1 MQNTIK
7 LGFTKSKAYG
17 LCGVILMTALF
28 TTAIASA
35 DEVTPASTEPTSELV
50 TATEPATTD
59 AEASAT
65 PEAVTDVT
73 TAPTTVTKE
82 GTTINVEN
90 PNVALEF
97 PTGTDKYHG
106 FKVEYK
112 DVKIPDSIEINEG
125 DSVTFTLPKEV
136 SFQTNFD
143 FDVTNSDNDVI
154 GHATTSIEEGTI
166 KTIFNDYFKSH
177 PLNKQMSLT
186 FDAKWTDAVQPGQK
200 VSLNFN
206 GSIQTA
212 QIAERDVIPG
222 DQLVAKWGSQSENDP
237 TTINWVVRL
246 NYARKTLENLI
257 VNDTWSSN
265 QTFVEGSQK
274 LYTVENM
281 EEWTGIEDAKS
292 YLESWN
298 TRADGFDAKFKTFNK
313 LLYIEYQTKLKASV
327 KESFNPTNKVTLDG
341 VASPQQSNAIINL
354 VGGRGN
360 AEGENIPETPEP
372 NNEKPKEDPKENPKE
387 EPKENPKE
395 EPKETPKTEE
405 PKKENPK
412 EPKKDEPKKDEPKKD
427 EPKKDEPKTPN
438 TNNPGRQTQQLPKT
452 GTNTSILSVIGLI
465 TGLIVSAIYKKKK
478 NY

>member
-35 DEVTPASTEPTSELV
+35 DEVTTASSEPTSELV
-50 TATEPATTD
+50 TTTEPAATD

-65 PEAVTDVT
+65 PEATTDVT

-143 FDVTNSDNDVI
+143 FDVTNPNNDVV
-154 GHATTSIEEGTI
+154 GHATTSIEDGTI

-206 GSIQTA
+206 GSVQTA
-212 QIAERDVIPG
+212 QIAERDVVPG

-281 EEWTGIEDAKS
+281 EEWTGVEDAKS

-313 LLYIEYQTKLKASV
+313 LLYIEYQTKLKSSV
-327 KESFNPTNKVTLDG
+327 KESYNPTNKVTLDG
-341 VASPQQSNAIINL
+341 IATPQQSNAVINL

-360 AEGENIPETPEP
+360 AAGENMPETPEP
-372 NNEKPKEDPKENPKE
+372 NNETPKE
-387 EPKENPKE
+387 
-395 EPKETPKTEE
+395 
-405 PKKENPK
+405 

-438 TNNPGRQTQQLPKT
+438 ITKPARQTQQLPKT
-452 GTNTSILSVIGLI
+452 GTDASILSVIGTALLGMI
-465 TGLIVSAIYKKKK
+465 GSVSLKKKK
-478 NY
+478 